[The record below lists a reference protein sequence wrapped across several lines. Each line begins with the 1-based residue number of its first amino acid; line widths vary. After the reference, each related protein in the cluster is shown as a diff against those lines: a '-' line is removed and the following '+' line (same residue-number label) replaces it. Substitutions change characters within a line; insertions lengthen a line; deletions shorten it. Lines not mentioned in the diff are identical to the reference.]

1 MTAPRQII
9 AGRTYLVTRR
19 CTQRRF
25 LLRPS
30 PIVNKIISYC
40 LAVAAQRYG
49 VRLHVVMFLSNHYH
63 LVLTDVRGEL
73 PKFMEWLNRHIARAL
88 NATMGRWENLF
99 DNSKYSCVH
108 LADEGAVWARLGY
121 TLVNPVAAG
130 LVPRVGKWPGV
141 WTHINAIGAAGRTI
155 DRPRQFFRTD
165 GDLPD
170 QVLLDFTQ
178 PPCFGAMS
186 TTEFRRRL
194 KEVVGAAQQAAVDH
208 VLGQGRTFLGERG
221 VLRQDPESSPTTK
234 APRRQRNPRIA
245 CRDKKTRIAAIKALQ
260 QFERCYRAARTAWR
274 DGDLAAVFPAGTYW
288 LRRLL
293 RRPPI
298 RAAAARVAL
307 P

>member
-73 PKFMEWLNRHIARAL
+73 PKFMEWLNRYIARAL

-108 LADEGAVWARLGY
+108 LADEGAVSR
-121 TLVNPVAAG
+121 
-130 LVPRVGKWPGV
+130 
-141 WTHINAIGAAGRTI
+141 
-155 DRPRQFFRTD
+155 
-165 GDLPD
+165 
-170 QVLLDFTQ
+170 
-178 PPCFGAMS
+178 
-186 TTEFRRRL
+186 
-194 KEVVGAAQQAAVDH
+194 
-208 VLGQGRTFLGERG
+208 
-221 VLRQDPESSPTTK
+221 
-234 APRRQRNPRIA
+234 
-245 CRDKKTRIAAIKALQ
+245 CR
-260 QFERCYRAARTAWR
+260 ARTAR
-274 DGDLAAVFPAGTYW
+274 GQVA
-288 LRRLL
+288 RRLDPHQ
-293 RRPPI
+293 RDRGGGADDRPTQAI
-298 RAAAARVAL
+298 L
-307 P
+307 PD